1 VLRKEAQIIEGGR
14 EGGREKGRKGGKG
27 RKEEKGGDRGRER
40 ERGKEREKTPS
51 ESTIYE
57 EGRGDYLSTGRGAK
71 RTDRFLRVYRLNHP
85 YQRASLKM
93 HRYQFR

>member
-1 VLRKEAQIIEGGR
+1 MLRQKDGEFEDSLRYTARLYG
-14 EGGREKGRKGGKG
+14 
-27 RKEEKGGDRGRER
+27 ER